1 MVIRLRVVV
10 MVRVKIKVRGRFGN
24 KEGISAK
31 MMLVLRIW
39 TRVGIEVCVG
49 IKEQAVTVRRD
60 LYGKGL
66 ITTSFR

>member
-1 MVIRLRVVV
+1 MEIRVRVAV
-10 MVRVKIKVRGRFGN
+10 MVKVKIKVRGRFGS

-39 TRVGIEVCVG
+39 TRVGIEVWMG

-66 ITTSFR
+66 ITMSFR